1 MDQPKLALDRWSGA
15 YTYERALYPHRHYA
29 DEPQT
34 RSNSDNGCRP
44 AVACLAY
51 VVGEAACH
59 PNVARCFC
67 NSGISV
73 GPPVRAADRRV
84 RTAWQICCLLL
95 TQSGHL
101 VLGLLPSKNDGWTPL
116 SNSRTDVRALLYRPP
131 RAAHS
136 GAL

>member
-1 MDQPKLALDRWSGA
+1 MDQPELALDRWSA
-15 YTYERALYPHRHYA
+15 ANTYERALHPHRRHA

-34 RSNSDNGCRP
+34 RSNPDSECRP

-73 GPPVRAADRRV
+73 GPSVRAADRRV
-84 RTAWQICCLLL
+84 RTAYRQVCCLLL
-95 TQSGHL
+95 TQSGRL
-101 VLGLLPSKNDGWTPL
+101 ELGVLDRENEYWTPL
-116 SNSRTDVRALLYRPP
+116 RESRPQDRGLL
-131 RAAHS
+131 
-136 GAL
+136 

>member
-1 MDQPKLALDRWSGA
+1 MDRPKLALDRWSGA
-15 YTYERALYPHRHYA
+15 YTCERALYPHRHYA

-34 RSNSDNGCRP
+34 GSNSDDGCRP

-84 RTAWQICCLLL
+84 RTACRQVRCLLL
-95 TQSGHL
+95 AQSRHHAAEFQCL
-101 VLGLLPSKNDGWTPL
+101 LLGVKQTS
-116 SNSRTDVRALLYRPP
+116 
-131 RAAHS
+131 AARCEIV
-136 GAL
+136 